1 MTILRQKLQEAL
13 ELRVFT
19 RAQTEAIAAL
29 VEFHDGSEVPLEL
42 VEAYTELM
50 QEAP

>member
-1 MTILRQKLQEAL
+1 MTMLREKLQEAL
-13 ELRVFT
+13 DLRVFT

-29 VEFHDGSEVPLEL
+29 VEFHEGSEIPLGL
-42 VEAYTELM
+42 VEAYTE